1 MKVLIADDHPLF
13 RDAMLH
19 VMASAV
25 EDVECVEV
33 KDFNEAREL
42 LKDDDSF
49 DLLLLDLNMPGMN
62 GFTGL
67 LELRETNPET
77 PMVIVS
83 ASEEPDI
90 IQRAMTC
97 GAMGYITKSALK
109 DEMVVA
115 IRKVLAGEIFRPN
128 DNTKPKRPSARDA
141 ELMECLGSLTKR
153 QGAVLSLLAKG
164 KSNKQIA
171 FELDVTN
178 TTVKAHITA
187 ILRKLKVTSRTQAVI
202 VARQLDG
209 LKRG

>member
-13 RDAMLH
+13 RDAMRH

-25 EDVECVEV
+25 EDVTCIEV
-33 KDFNEAREL
+33 KDFNEAREFL
-42 LKDDDSF
+42 QNDDTF

-62 GFTGL
+62 GFTGM
-67 LELRETNPET
+67 LELRETIPEI

-109 DEMVVA
+109 DEMVAA
-115 IRKVLAGEIFRPN
+115 IHKVLAGGIVRPN
-128 DNTKPKRPSARDA
+128 DAAKPKRPSTRDT